1 MSAPNEPPFAPETW
15 VRRKTDAS
23 AVGQVV
29 ESRWNDQREDWVVQ
43 VQFGD
48 GRRGLPASG
57 LVAFDAHR
65 RNLWQDLQDGALGS
79 HRQFVTL
86 MTHER
91 LKHPPAAIGNALGSA
106 RARFYPYQFKP
117 LLKFLDHPSHRVLV
131 ADDVGLGKT
140 IEAGYI
146 LREWR
151 ARREVANV
159 LVVVPARLRT
169 KWQNELNTK
178 FGESFEIVNAGKV
191 RSVLRR
197 VADGATL
204 DPFAWVASYESLRDD
219 QIVELLTDLELPLDM
234 VILDEA
240 HRVRNVGT
248 NQYKLARALAA
259 GAEAAVFLTATPVQ
273 TKLEDLFRLLD
284 LLDPG
289 AYGSETTFSDI
300 LAANHPI
307 VRAARLAAAGLFPEA
322 VAELSLVGL
331 NPHTIKLFQ
340 DPAFKDVVDRLEHAK
355 DPAREDQIRLQQEIS
370 DFSLT
375 GAIISR
381 TRKSEV
387 MVDRPIRKAQTP
399 ELPMSSA
406 ERAIYQAVAKFV
418 RVIFPLAVGWGQQ
431 MAALQ
436 FYRITASCIP
446 AAAEMMG
453 RKLKGEGWRA
463 LADAVLGDV
472 DDEEQDESPH
482 TFTNQQVAMMPEVER
497 ELLSALGRAPSREED
512 QKYLQLRR
520 ILHEGWREDR
530 QAGKAARK
538 IVVFANFRG
547 TLLYLSRSLTEDG
560 VQTRLIHGLVSI
572 PDREA
577 RIAEFLDMR
586 DVNVLLSSEVGGEG
600 LDLQSANTVVNYD
613 LPWNPMVV
621 EQRIGRVDRI
631 GQNSPTIHIVSLV
644 LQGTI
649 EQRIVARLYDRIGL
663 FEQTIGEIDQI
674 LGDKVEEL
682 VVEALSGR
690 LSDAESEQRA
700 LDTADALCRQITDL
714 EQVNRRTDDLISA
727 DQALLDEV
735 ERLQKRR
742 RVPEPREIETLLLQF
757 LEPRYPG
764 VRLEGDAVRGV
775 GMLELPPA
783 VRRDFAE
790 WARVASPDGVKWNG
804 RLGVGILS
812 LTFDAEVALRHSA
825 ARVEHIQAR
834 HPLVQFAVHR
844 LTDEIKRQG
853 ESFAVRLR
861 SADVPQ
867 GTWAVG
873 VWALDVQGTR
883 RERRLGVVAA
893 EVGGARLL
901 LGDEAEALLVEA
913 LASGAELDP
922 RPVLDADD
930 LTAVV
935 DRLKSAMGDTTGA
948 SVRTGKEAEGRR
960 LARRR
965 ATWSNTLERHVD
977 RQRELLER
985 LRREGKRES
994 VLKMHAGKLQKMDAE
1009 LRAKVAELSA
1019 EPEFDIEEQE
1029 ICALLIVNSPEEEA
1043 REPQSAPWS

>member
-1 MSAPNEPPFAPETW
+1 MVAPMSPPNEPPFAPTTW

-23 AVGQVV
+23 AVGQVF

-48 GRRGLPASG
+48 GRRGVPASG

-65 RNLWQDLQDGALGS
+65 RNLWQDLRDGALGS

-151 ARREVANV
+151 ARRDVSNV

-178 FGESFEIVNAGKV
+178 FGESFETVDAGKV
-191 RSVLRR
+191 RSLLRR
-197 VADGATL
+197 VADGAPL
-204 DPFAWVASYESLRDD
+204 DPFSWIASYESLRDE
-219 QIVELLTDLELPLDM
+219 QIVDLLTDLELPLDM

-248 NQYKLARALAA
+248 NQHKLARALAA

-300 LAANHPI
+300 LEANRPI
-307 VRAARLAAAGLFPEA
+307 VRAARLAAAGQFPDA
-322 VAELSLVGL
+322 VVELAQLGVS
-331 NPHTIKLFQ
+331 PHTVKLFG
-340 DPAFKDVVDRLEHAK
+340 DPAFVDVLNRLMGMK

-399 ELPMSSA
+399 ELPMSDA
-406 ERAIYQAVAKFV
+406 ERAIYAAVAKFV
-418 RVIFPLAVGWGQQ
+418 RVIFPLASGWGQQ

-446 AAAEMMG
+446 AAADMMG
-453 RKLKGEGWRA
+453 RKLKGEGWRS

-472 DDEEQDESPH
+472 DDEEEERQR
-482 TFTNQQVAMMPEVER
+482 TFTIQQVALMPEVER
-497 ELLSALGRAPSREED
+497 ELLTALGRIPSREED
-512 QKYLQLRR
+512 QKYLQLRK
-520 ILHEGWREDR
+520 ILREGWREDR
-530 QAGKAARK
+530 AAGKPPRK

-560 VQTRLIHGLVSI
+560 VQTRLIHGQVSI

-586 DVNVLLSSEVGGEG
+586 EVNVLLSSEVGGEG
-600 LDLQSANTVVNYD
+600 LDLQAANTVVNYD

-674 LGDKVEEL
+674 LGNKVEEL
-682 VVEALSGR
+682 VVEALSGN
-690 LSDAESEQRA
+690 LTDAQMERRA
-700 LDTADALCRQITDL
+700 LDTADALHRQMTDL

-735 ERLQKRR
+735 EQLQKRR

-764 VRLEGDAVRGV
+764 IRLEGDAVRGV
-775 GMLELPPA
+775 GTLELPPA
-783 VRRDFAE
+783 VRRDFLE
-790 WARVASPDGVKWNG
+790 WARSVGSTEAQKWNG
-804 RLGVGILS
+804 RLGAGILS

-825 ARVEHIQAR
+825 TRVEHVQAR

-844 LTDEIKRQG
+844 LTEEIKKQG
-853 ESFAVRLR
+853 ETFAVRLR
-861 SADVPQ
+861 STEVPE

-873 VWALDVQGTR
+873 VWALDVRGTR

-893 EVGGARLL
+893 DVGGTRVLV
-901 LGDEAEALLVEA
+901 GDEAEDLLVQA
-913 LASGAELDP
+913 LATGEELDP
-922 RPVLDADD
+922 RPALDADD
-930 LTAVV
+930 LAAVA
-935 DRLKSAMGDTTGA
+935 DRLKDTMADNAGLL
-948 SVRTGKEAEGRR
+948 VRKGKEAEGRR

-965 ATWSNTLERHVD
+965 ATWSNTLQRHVD

-985 LRREGKRES
+985 LRREGKREAI
-994 VLKMHAGKLQKMDAE
+994 LKMHAGKLQKMDAE

-1019 EPEFDIEEQE
+1019 DPEFDIEDQE
-1029 ICALLIVNSPEEEA
+1029 ICALLIVNSLAEEA
-1043 REPQSAPWS
+1043 REP